1 MRRWMKGGPDSATA
15 DEVLPDFQSTDLAE
29 TGEKLQVHLVEMTK
43 TQLETKQTIQAV
55 LSLEKEPVDNTT
67 SHRSQ

>member
-1 MRRWMKGGPDSATA
+1 
-15 DEVLPDFQSTDLAE
+15 VLPDFQSTDLAE

-55 LSLEKEPVDNTT
+55 LSLEKEPATVEAERQQWQDAEAALE
-67 SHRSQ
+67 SAK